1 MVQLNEY
8 TSVLEGYAGTVQGY
22 QVIQYFKDAVNI
34 NMRKY
39 NRNEFKKENLL
50 KRIFIL
56 FIYFKVRGVGV
67 KRWLDIPMGITC
79 AF

>member
-1 MVQLNEY
+1 MLAQY
-8 TSVLEGYAGTVQGY
+8 K
-22 QVIQYFKDAVNI
+22 VIQYFKDAVNL

-39 NRNEFKKENLL
+39 NRNEFEKENLL

-79 AF
+79 SF